1 MSATVKAALRP
12 EIDQRTA
19 DYVDAACAVVDTEC
33 VVRTDNCCSRIN
45 LLEQEIAKLKVSVAE
60 AKAIA
65 ADKPDDR
72 YALTKVKLI
81 RMMKEMGYYDDG

>member
-33 VVRTDNCCSRIN
+33 VVRTELCCSRIN
-45 LLEQEIAKLKVSVAE
+45 LLEQ
-60 AKAIA
+60 
-65 ADKPDDR
+65 
-72 YALTKVKLI
+72 
-81 RMMKEMGYYDDG
+81 

>member
-1 MSATVKAALRP
+1 MLTTLAS
-12 EIDQRTA
+12 EIMTSP
-19 DYVDAACAVVDTEC
+19 VVT
-33 VVRTDNCCSRIN
+33 
-45 LLEQEIAKLKVSVAE
+45 
-60 AKAIA
+60 IA